1 MQAENTA
8 SAFPFDIFLLLRHA
22 LYVQVYLTL
31 FKDIFHCAAL
41 EPVLR
46 A

>member
-1 MQAENTA
+1 MHAENTA

-22 LYVQVYLTL
+22 YVQVYLTL

-41 EPVLR
+41 ETVLR